1 MKKLISNVAMLCLLL
16 GGMPAKAR
24 DDIFKAIRDNDLE
37 ALAKLARTD
46 QIRAVEGRFRNP
58 PLITAIIECNPKAV
72 KVLMENGADIMQ
84 CDGTMISAWGCIKGL
99 YLVSDEEQVRKKIE
113 QMRADGD
120 SEEHIR
126 QFGPQLPQQYV
137 GKEKEIKE
145 IYTYLKSIVEGRQAA
160 LFSAIESGDRAEVLR
175 LSRLTPLNEFG
186 PGDRTPLMLAAL
198 RADME
203 SVRMLL
209 EAGANNAVGNP
220 DVLRQLDIILATN
233 KSRPPADGKAM
244 PDAPPVGKWE
254 LDWYN
259 GVLPFIGGTPLPERL
274 KQYKDIRRFI
284 WNFKGESAPPLLE
297 AILRGDA
304 KAARKH
310 AKGANLEKPLR
321 EGMTPLCLAAL
332 EGNLN
337 VVEALV
343 GAGARL
349 DTKMSLGG
357 KKDLTVVEVL
367 EEACAALEREDDM
380 EREYLR
386 KNGMTDK
393 EIDKYNAE
401 RKKVSDMR
409 AREKAAKMKK
419 LKAVQEYLRR
429 KGGR

>member
-1 MKKLISNVAMLCLLL
+1 M
-16 GGMPAKAR
+16 
-24 DDIFKAIRDNDLE
+24 
-37 ALAKLARTD
+37 
-46 QIRAVEGRFRNP
+46 
-58 PLITAIIECNPKAV
+58 
-72 KVLMENGADIMQ
+72 
-84 CDGTMISAWGCIKGL
+84 
-99 YLVSDEEQVRKKIE
+99 
-113 QMRADGD
+113 
-120 SEEHIR
+120 
-126 QFGPQLPQQYV
+126 
-137 GKEKEIKE
+137 
-145 IYTYLKSIVEGRQAA
+145 EGRQAA
-160 LFSAIESGDRAEVLR
+160 LFGAIESGDRAEVLR

-209 EAGANNAVGNP
+209 EAGANKAVGKSKVP
-220 DVLRQLDIILATN
+220 EVLQQLDIILAAN
-233 KSRPPADGKAM
+233 KSKPPADGKAT
-244 PDAPPVGKWE
+244 PDTPPIGKWE

-259 GVLPFIGGTPLPERL
+259 GVLPFIGGTPSSERL
-274 KQYKDIRRFI
+274 QQYKDIRRCIRDFRRQ
-284 WNFKGESAPPLLE
+284 SAPPLLE

-343 GAGARL
+343 ESGAKL
-349 DTKMSLGG
+349 NTKMSLGG
-357 KKDLTVVEVL
+357 GKELTVVEVL
-367 EEACAALEREDDM
+367 AQACVALERQDDM

-386 KNGMTDK
+386 KKGMTDK
-393 EIDKYNAE
+393 EIDEYNAA